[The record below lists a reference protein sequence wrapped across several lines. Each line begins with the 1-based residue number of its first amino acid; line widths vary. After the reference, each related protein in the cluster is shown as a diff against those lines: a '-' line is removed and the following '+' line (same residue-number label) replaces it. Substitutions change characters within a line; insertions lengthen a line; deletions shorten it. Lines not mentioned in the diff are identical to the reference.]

1 MKIPGY
7 KIERLIGKG
16 GMSTVYLAVQESL
29 DRRVALKVL
38 KKFDDPKQAARF
50 LHEGRIIASLSHRNI
65 ITIHDIG
72 TIGDRLFIAME
83 YLDGR
88 SLSERIEEGVP
99 LAKTLSLMEQ
109 MAACLHFVHRR
120 GIIHRDIKPSNILF
134 HSDGTPKLT
143 DFGIAKQL
151 DSDQEITH
159 EGAALGSP
167 YYLSPEQAEGLP
179 LDGRADI
186 YALGIVFYQ
195 MLTGQ
200 RPYARANAVETIVAH
215 LTQPLPVLPEAFADY
230 QDLLEAMIAKRPGD
244 RVASA
249 KELAYRFRDAKKAL
263 AAGDDSTGTHP
274 APLRPRARRR
284 HALTW
289 LTVVLVIGG
298 LGVYLLGTPP
308 SAPTLPVARVV
319 ASDTPVVAAATADVA
334 EGSPTVAAADDT
346 PTGADIASTEPSAT
360 TAAEPE
366 APLPVAAEMAEEAT
380 PADIELPDAAQ
391 PTAAGSLAL
400 VTSVEPEPT
409 VVRADAPDDID
420 VLLQSAARAIE
431 QLRLTRPEGDNA
443 YDYYH
448 QVLAIDPG
456 NAAANAGMDDI
467 AARYTRMAQSALD
480 DGNTARAS
488 RYIERG
494 LGVQPADATLQA
506 LRDEI
511 TRREQQQALAAAEA
525 ERKAAETPPAVPDR
539 AAEDTL
545 RGQPGTGHIVDDFKR
560 VWRAVFD

>member
-167 YYLSPEQAEGLP
+167 YYLSPEQAEQL
-179 LDGRADI
+179 I
-186 YALGIVFYQ
+186 
-195 MLTGQ
+195 
-200 RPYARANAVETIVAH
+200 
-215 LTQPLPVLPEAFADY
+215 
-230 QDLLEAMIAKRPGD
+230 
-244 RVASA
+244 
-249 KELAYRFRDAKKAL
+249 ELVRENTR
-263 AAGDDSTGTHP
+263 
-274 APLRPRARRR
+274 
-284 HALTW
+284 
-289 LTVVLVIGG
+289 
-298 LGVYLLGTPP
+298 
-308 SAPTLPVARVV
+308 
-319 ASDTPVVAAATADVA
+319 
-334 EGSPTVAAADDT
+334 
-346 PTGADIASTEPSAT
+346 
-360 TAAEPE
+360 TAAERR
-366 APLPVAAEMAEEAT
+366 
-380 PADIELPDAAQ
+380 Q
-391 PTAAGSLAL
+391 
-400 VTSVEPEPT
+400 
-409 VVRADAPDDID
+409 
-420 VLLQSAARAIE
+420 
-431 QLRLTRPEGDNA
+431 
-443 YDYYH
+443 
-448 QVLAIDPG
+448 
-456 NAAANAGMDDI
+456 
-467 AARYTRMAQSALD
+467 
-480 DGNTARAS
+480 
-488 RYIERG
+488 
-494 LGVQPADATLQA
+494 QA
-506 LRDEI
+506 LRMQMRDAGPEKI
-511 TRREQQQALAAAEA
+511 
-525 ERKAAETPPAVPDR
+525 
-539 AAEDTL
+539 
-545 RGQPGTGHIVDDFKR
+545 
-560 VWRAVFD
+560 W